1 MATKVADMN
10 QYPEHPGFV
19 RGSDTSEAAAESVA
33 GPAAAI
39 RATIRQH
46 IHNAEAHEHPGYTCD
61 ELEAITGGRHQTV
74 SARVRELV
82 LSGDIHDT
90 GDRRPT
96 RSGRNARIYRIRP
109 ADLPTDGQGSLFGD

>member
-1 MATKVADMN
+1 MR
-10 QYPEHPGFV
+10 QYPEDPGFV
-19 RGSDTSEAAAESVA
+19 RGSDTSEAAAESVVA
-33 GPAAAI
+33 PAAAI
-39 RATIRQH
+39 RAIVRQH
-46 IHNAEAHEHPGYTCD
+46 IVNAEHRDPPGCTCD
-61 ELEAITGGRHQTV
+61 ELEAVTGGRHQTV

-109 ADLPTDGQGSLFGD
+109 DDPPIEDGQLGLFGD